1 MRTILT
7 LSAVVVLAA
16 ACAPRPHPYPVA
28 EAPYLLHVPAPGTDY
43 RYRSGPQGFGRTGPV
58 YAPGPAHGPY
68 APAPGY
74 GGHGQ
79 GYQEPAPYGP
89 PPGYGG
95 YGHEYEGYG
104 EGPRVQGYSDG
115 YSWGDRRHS
124 VRGGSSYESRE
135 MMTEETYITGGVIVG
150 REGPRA
156 PHRSALE
163 PYPDTSGYPSYPG
176 PYTEF
181 SRSEPPR
188 AEAAPFEAPR
198 VAPPQPQRP
207 YSDAGPEPFY

>member
-58 YAPGPAHGPY
+58 YAPGPAYGPY
-68 APAPGY
+68 GPGPGY
-74 GGHGQ
+74 GGPRQDYRG
-79 GYQEPAPYGP
+79 PAPQGP
-89 PPGYGG
+89 PPGYGYG
-95 YGHEYEGYG
+95 GEYGYEYEAYGH
-104 EGPRVQGYSDG
+104 GPRVQGYSDG

-135 MMTEETYITGGVIVG
+135 MMTEETYVTGGVIVE
-150 REGPRA
+150 RDGPRA
-156 PHRSALE
+156 PHRIDPA
-163 PYPDTSGYPSYPG
+163 PYGDTSGYEPYPG
-176 PYTEF
+176 PYAESPRF
-181 SRSEPPR
+181 APPR
-188 AEAAPFEAPR
+188 AEPPPFEAPR
-198 VAPPQPQRP
+198 GGPPPQPQPPQPR
-207 YSDAGPEPFY
+207 EP